1 MQVSR
6 KTILILFLNYLYLS
20 HKRMKYIIFLYFLTL
35 CSCSNRN
42 KNIVAE
48 VNGYKI
54 YSSELSQLTTQETF
68 DLLNT
73 AYEIKLKA
81 LDDLIKHK
89 LIEYES
95 VAAGKN
101 YDAYLDDYVKK
112 VMITKKDS
120 LLMVYGSVKDRV
132 LHSRESLNKVSSE
145 SIEGNISLKNDIRAA
160 VIQHLADS
168 LYNKAQIKRF
178 LYPPKQ
184 PHCTVDDLNVRY
196 RGNLK
201 ATTSFIVA
209 SDFDCKRC
217 VDFEKT
223 LKRIYNEYKD
233 RVKFGFINF
242 ADEPTF
248 ASLSCEAAAK
258 YNKFWE
264 FHDAIFEHE
273 TLVDSTFIF
282 NIANNFGLD
291 FEGYKQEL
299 VSAENYD
306 KVNLSINK
314 LMERGLFATPT
325 IIVNNRLVYITNS
338 YDELKVLLDQEL
350 QN

>member
-1 MQVSR
+1 
-6 KTILILFLNYLYLS
+6 
-20 HKRMKYIIFLYFLTL
+20 MKYIIFLCFLIL
-35 CSCSNRN
+35 CSCSNRD
-42 KNIVAE
+42 KSIVAK
-48 VNGYKI
+48 VNGYEI
-54 YSSELSQLTTQETF
+54 YLSELSQLTTQETF

-73 AYEIKLKA
+73 AYDIKMKA

-89 LIEYES
+89 LIEQEA
-95 VAAGKN
+95 VAAGKTF
-101 YDAYLDDYVKK
+101 DSFLDDYVMK
-112 VMITKKDS
+112 MISTKEDS
-120 LLMVYGSVKDRV
+120 LLGIYGSVKERV
-132 LHSRESLNKVSSE
+132 LHSRESLNRVSSE

-160 VIQHLADS
+160 VIRHLADS

-184 PHCTVDDLNVRY
+184 PKCTVDDLNVRY

-201 ATTSFIVA
+201 AATTFIVA
-209 SDFDCKRC
+209 SDFGCKRC

-223 LKRIYNEYKD
+223 LKRIYKEYKD

-242 ADEPTF
+242 ADEPTL

-258 YNKFWE
+258 FNRFWE

-282 NIANNFGLD
+282 NIANNWGLD
-291 FEGYKQEL
+291 CGEYKREL
-299 VSAENYD
+299 ISAGNYD
-306 KVNLSINK
+306 KVNYNINK

-325 IIVNNRLVYITNS
+325 IIINNRLVYITNS
-338 YDELKVLLDQEL
+338 YDEIKVLLDQEL
-350 QN
+350 RN

>member
-1 MQVSR
+1 MA
-6 KTILILFLNYLYLS
+6 LLFHTLDN
-20 HKRMKYIIFLYFLTL
+20 MKYFMYLCFLLL

-42 KNIVAE
+42 KSIVAE
-48 VNGYKI
+48 VNGYEI
-54 YSSELSQLTTQETF
+54 YHSELSQLTTQETF

-89 LIEYES
+89 LIEHEAI
-95 VAAGKN
+95 AAGKTF
-101 YDAYLDDYVKK
+101 DSFLDDYVNK
-112 VMITKKDS
+112 VIDLKKDS
-120 LLMVYGSVKDRV
+120 LLTIYGSVSERV
-132 LHSRESLNKVSSE
+132 LHSRENLNKVSSE

-160 VIQHLADS
+160 VIQHLVDS

-184 PHCTVDDLNVRY
+184 PKCTIDDLNVRY
-196 RGNLK
+196 RGNSK
-201 ATTSFIVA
+201 ATTTFIVA

-242 ADEPTF
+242 ADEPNL

-273 TLVDSTFIF
+273 ALVDSTFIL
-282 NIANNFGLD
+282 NIANNLGLD
-291 FEGYKQEL
+291 LAGYRQEL

-306 KVNLSINK
+306 KVNHNINK

-325 IIVNNRLVYITNS
+325 IIINNRLIYITNS

>member
-1 MQVSR
+1 
-6 KTILILFLNYLYLS
+6 
-20 HKRMKYIIFLYFLTL
+20 MKYYMYLCFLLL

-48 VNGYKI
+48 VNGYEI
-54 YSSELSQLTTQETF
+54 YSFELSQLTTQETF

-89 LIEYES
+89 LIEHE
-95 VAAGKN
+95 AITAGKTF
-101 YDAYLDDYVKK
+101 DSYLDDYVKK
-112 VMITKKDS
+112 AMTIKEDS
-120 LLMVYGSVKDRV
+120 LLMIYGSVKERV

-184 PHCTVDDLNVRY
+184 PKCIIDDLNVRY

-201 ATTSFIVA
+201 ATTTFVVA

-242 ADEPTF
+242 ADEPTL

-258 YNKFWE
+258 YNRFWE

-273 TLVDSTFIF
+273 NLVDSTFIF
-282 NIANNFGLD
+282 NIAKNGGLD
-291 FEGYKQEL
+291 CEEYKREL
-299 VSAENYD
+299 VSTENYD
-306 KVNLSINK
+306 KVNHSINK

-325 IIVNNRLVYITNS
+325 IIINNRLVYITNS

-350 QN
+350 QNG